1 MIHMNVDNI
10 MNDFNIVGNKNDS
23 DNQEPMNRRKVA
35 QDRLQVLEISNVQ
48 NFADLSVEPD
58 NKINQ

>member
-1 MIHMNVDNI
+1 MIDMSVDDI
-10 MNDFNIVGNKNDS
+10 MNDFNIVGNKNNS

-35 QDRLQVLEISNVQ
+35 KDRLQVLEISNVQ